1 MKEEDLPLLLPDV
14 AEYEP
19 TENGESPLANITS
32 WVNTTCPHCG
42 GKAKRETDTMPN
54 WAGSSWYFLR
64 FMDPHN
70 NKEFASM
77 NAMKYWK
84 QVDWY
89 NGGMEHTARHLL
101 YARFWV
107 QFLYNI
113 GLVPR
118 KEMIW
123 TRVSHGMVLGSN
135 NEKMSKSKGNVINP
149 DDIIKE
155 YGAID
160 ILVNNA
166 GITRDNLILRMS
178 ESEFDDVIRT
188 NLKGTFNCIKHVTKY
203 MLKNKSGKII
213 NISSISGVNGIAGQ
227 ANYSASK
234 AGIIGLTKSF
244 AKEMSSKGIN
254 INAIA
259 PGFIETDMTKVLN
272 DKYVEEIVN
281 TIPSK
286 RVGRPEDIAKAALF
300 LASDMSD
307 YITGQTLM
315 VDGGLGL

>member
-1 MKEEDLPLLLPDV
+1 MLLENKTAIVTGSAKGIGKGIATEFAKQGATVVINYCGSKEAALKTIEEIK
-14 AEYEP
+14 AF
-19 TENGESPLANITS
+19 
-32 WVNTTCPHCG
+32 G
-42 GKAKRETDTMPN
+42 GKAIPYQADISDYEISK
-54 WAGSSWYFLR
+54 
-64 FMDPHN
+64 
-70 NKEFASM
+70 
-77 NAMKYWK
+77 
-84 QVDWY
+84 
-89 NGGMEHTARHLL
+89 
-101 YARFWV
+101 
-107 QFLYNI
+107 
-113 GLVPR
+113 
-118 KEMIW
+118 
-123 TRVSHGMVLGSN
+123 
-135 NEKMSKSKGNVINP
+135 KMM

>member
-1 MKEEDLPLLLPDV
+1 MLLENKTAIVTGSAKGIGKGIATEFAKQGATVVINYCGSKEAALKTVEEIK
-14 AEYEP
+14 AF
-19 TENGESPLANITS
+19 
-32 WVNTTCPHCG
+32 G
-42 GKAKRETDTMPN
+42 GKAIPYQADISDYE
-54 WAGSSWYFLR
+54 
-64 FMDPHN
+64 
-70 NKEFASM
+70 
-77 NAMKYWK
+77 
-84 QVDWY
+84 
-89 NGGMEHTARHLL
+89 
-101 YARFWV
+101 
-107 QFLYNI
+107 
-113 GLVPR
+113 
-118 KEMIW
+118 
-123 TRVSHGMVLGSN
+123 
-135 NEKMSKSKGNVINP
+135 MSKKMM

-315 VDGGLGL
+315 VDGGRGL

>member
-1 MKEEDLPLLLPDV
+1 MLLENKTAIVTGSAKGIGKGIATEFARQGATVVINYCGSKEAALKTVEEIK
-14 AEYEP
+14 AF
-19 TENGESPLANITS
+19 
-32 WVNTTCPHCG
+32 G
-42 GKAKRETDTMPN
+42 GKAIPYQADISDYE
-54 WAGSSWYFLR
+54 
-64 FMDPHN
+64 
-70 NKEFASM
+70 
-77 NAMKYWK
+77 
-84 QVDWY
+84 
-89 NGGMEHTARHLL
+89 
-101 YARFWV
+101 
-107 QFLYNI
+107 
-113 GLVPR
+113 
-118 KEMIW
+118 
-123 TRVSHGMVLGSN
+123 
-135 NEKMSKSKGNVINP
+135 MSKKMM

-259 PGFIETDMTKVLN
+259 PGFIETDMTKVLD
-272 DKYVEEIVN
+272 DKYVEEIVK

>member
-1 MKEEDLPLLLPDV
+1 MLLENKIAIVTGSAKGIGKGIATEFAKQGATVVINYCGSKEAALKTVEEIK
-14 AEYEP
+14 AF
-19 TENGESPLANITS
+19 
-32 WVNTTCPHCG
+32 G
-42 GKAKRETDTMPN
+42 GKAIPYQADISDYEISK
-54 WAGSSWYFLR
+54 
-64 FMDPHN
+64 
-70 NKEFASM
+70 
-77 NAMKYWK
+77 
-84 QVDWY
+84 
-89 NGGMEHTARHLL
+89 
-101 YARFWV
+101 
-107 QFLYNI
+107 
-113 GLVPR
+113 
-118 KEMIW
+118 
-123 TRVSHGMVLGSN
+123 
-135 NEKMSKSKGNVINP
+135 KMM

>member
-1 MKEEDLPLLLPDV
+1 MLLENKIAIVTGSAKGIGKGIATEFARQGATVVINYCGSKEAALKTVEEIK
-14 AEYEP
+14 AF
-19 TENGESPLANITS
+19 
-32 WVNTTCPHCG
+32 G
-42 GKAKRETDTMPN
+42 GKAIPYQADISDYE
-54 WAGSSWYFLR
+54 
-64 FMDPHN
+64 
-70 NKEFASM
+70 
-77 NAMKYWK
+77 
-84 QVDWY
+84 
-89 NGGMEHTARHLL
+89 
-101 YARFWV
+101 
-107 QFLYNI
+107 
-113 GLVPR
+113 
-118 KEMIW
+118 
-123 TRVSHGMVLGSN
+123 
-135 NEKMSKSKGNVINP
+135 MSKKMM

-155 YGAID
+155 YGKID

-272 DKYVEEIVN
+272 DKYVEEIVK

-286 RVGRPEDIAKAALF
+286 RVGKPEDIAKAALF

>member
-1 MKEEDLPLLLPDV
+1 MLLENKTAIVTGSAKGIGKGIATEFAKQGATVVINYCGSKEAALKTVEEIK
-14 AEYEP
+14 AF
-19 TENGESPLANITS
+19 
-32 WVNTTCPHCG
+32 G
-42 GKAKRETDTMPN
+42 GKAIPYQADISDYE
-54 WAGSSWYFLR
+54 
-64 FMDPHN
+64 
-70 NKEFASM
+70 
-77 NAMKYWK
+77 
-84 QVDWY
+84 
-89 NGGMEHTARHLL
+89 
-101 YARFWV
+101 
-107 QFLYNI
+107 
-113 GLVPR
+113 
-118 KEMIW
+118 
-123 TRVSHGMVLGSN
+123 
-135 NEKMSKSKGNVINP
+135 MSKKMM

-234 AGIIGLTKSF
+234 AGIIGFTKSF

>member
-1 MKEEDLPLLLPDV
+1 MLLENKTAIVTGSAKGIGKVIATEFARQGAKVVINYCGSKEAALETV
-14 AEYEP
+14 EEIKAF
-19 TENGESPLANITS
+19 
-32 WVNTTCPHCG
+32 G
-42 GKAKRETDTMPN
+42 GKAIPYQADISDYE
-54 WAGSSWYFLR
+54 
-64 FMDPHN
+64 
-70 NKEFASM
+70 
-77 NAMKYWK
+77 
-84 QVDWY
+84 
-89 NGGMEHTARHLL
+89 
-101 YARFWV
+101 
-107 QFLYNI
+107 
-113 GLVPR
+113 
-118 KEMIW
+118 
-123 TRVSHGMVLGSN
+123 
-135 NEKMSKSKGNVINP
+135 MSKKMM

-155 YGAID
+155 YGKID

-272 DKYVEEIVN
+272 DKYVEEIVK

-286 RVGRPEDIAKAALF
+286 RFGRPEDIAKAALF

>member
-1 MKEEDLPLLLPDV
+1 MLLENKTAIVTGSAKGIGKGIATEFARQGATVVINYCGSKEAALKTVEEIK
-14 AEYEP
+14 AF
-19 TENGESPLANITS
+19 
-32 WVNTTCPHCG
+32 G
-42 GKAKRETDTMPN
+42 GKAIPYQADISDYE
-54 WAGSSWYFLR
+54 
-64 FMDPHN
+64 
-70 NKEFASM
+70 
-77 NAMKYWK
+77 
-84 QVDWY
+84 
-89 NGGMEHTARHLL
+89 
-101 YARFWV
+101 
-107 QFLYNI
+107 
-113 GLVPR
+113 
-118 KEMIW
+118 
-123 TRVSHGMVLGSN
+123 
-135 NEKMSKSKGNVINP
+135 MSKKMM

-166 GITRDNLILRMS
+166 GITKDNLILRMS

>member
-1 MKEEDLPLLLPDV
+1 MLLENKTAIVTGSAKGIGKGIATEFARQGATVVINYCGSKEAALKTVEEIK
-14 AEYEP
+14 AF
-19 TENGESPLANITS
+19 
-32 WVNTTCPHCG
+32 G
-42 GKAKRETDTMPN
+42 GKAIPYQADISDYE
-54 WAGSSWYFLR
+54 
-64 FMDPHN
+64 
-70 NKEFASM
+70 
-77 NAMKYWK
+77 
-84 QVDWY
+84 
-89 NGGMEHTARHLL
+89 
-101 YARFWV
+101 
-107 QFLYNI
+107 
-113 GLVPR
+113 
-118 KEMIW
+118 
-123 TRVSHGMVLGSN
+123 
-135 NEKMSKSKGNVINP
+135 MSKKMM

-155 YGAID
+155 YGAVD

>member
-1 MKEEDLPLLLPDV
+1 MLLENKTAIVTGSAKGIGKGIATEFAKQGATVVINYCGSKEAALKTVEEIK
-14 AEYEP
+14 AF
-19 TENGESPLANITS
+19 
-32 WVNTTCPHCG
+32 G
-42 GKAKRETDTMPN
+42 GKAIPYQADISDYE
-54 WAGSSWYFLR
+54 
-64 FMDPHN
+64 
-70 NKEFASM
+70 
-77 NAMKYWK
+77 
-84 QVDWY
+84 
-89 NGGMEHTARHLL
+89 
-101 YARFWV
+101 
-107 QFLYNI
+107 
-113 GLVPR
+113 
-118 KEMIW
+118 
-123 TRVSHGMVLGSN
+123 
-135 NEKMSKSKGNVINP
+135 MSKKMM

-259 PGFIETDMTKVLN
+259 PGFIETDMTKLLN

>member
-1 MKEEDLPLLLPDV
+1 MLLENKTAIVTGSAKGIGKGIATEFAKQGATVVINYCGSKEAALKTVEEIK
-14 AEYEP
+14 AF
-19 TENGESPLANITS
+19 
-32 WVNTTCPHCG
+32 G
-42 GKAKRETDTMPN
+42 GKAIPYQADISDYE
-54 WAGSSWYFLR
+54 
-64 FMDPHN
+64 
-70 NKEFASM
+70 
-77 NAMKYWK
+77 
-84 QVDWY
+84 
-89 NGGMEHTARHLL
+89 
-101 YARFWV
+101 
-107 QFLYNI
+107 
-113 GLVPR
+113 
-118 KEMIW
+118 
-123 TRVSHGMVLGSN
+123 
-135 NEKMSKSKGNVINP
+135 MSKKMM

>member
-1 MKEEDLPLLLPDV
+1 MLLENKTAIVTGSAKGIGKGIATEFARQGATVVINYCGSKEAALKTVEEIK
-14 AEYEP
+14 AF
-19 TENGESPLANITS
+19 
-32 WVNTTCPHCG
+32 G
-42 GKAKRETDTMPN
+42 GKAIPYQADISDYE
-54 WAGSSWYFLR
+54 
-64 FMDPHN
+64 
-70 NKEFASM
+70 
-77 NAMKYWK
+77 
-84 QVDWY
+84 
-89 NGGMEHTARHLL
+89 
-101 YARFWV
+101 
-107 QFLYNI
+107 
-113 GLVPR
+113 
-118 KEMIW
+118 
-123 TRVSHGMVLGSN
+123 
-135 NEKMSKSKGNVINP
+135 MSKKMM

-272 DKYVEEIVN
+272 DKYVEEIVK

>member
-1 MKEEDLPLLLPDV
+1 MLLENKIAIVTGSAKGIGKGIATEFARQGATVVINYCGSKEAALKTVEEIK
-14 AEYEP
+14 AF
-19 TENGESPLANITS
+19 
-32 WVNTTCPHCG
+32 G
-42 GKAKRETDTMPN
+42 GKAIPYQADISDYE
-54 WAGSSWYFLR
+54 
-64 FMDPHN
+64 
-70 NKEFASM
+70 
-77 NAMKYWK
+77 
-84 QVDWY
+84 
-89 NGGMEHTARHLL
+89 
-101 YARFWV
+101 
-107 QFLYNI
+107 
-113 GLVPR
+113 
-118 KEMIW
+118 
-123 TRVSHGMVLGSN
+123 
-135 NEKMSKSKGNVINP
+135 MSKKMM

-259 PGFIETDMTKVLN
+259 PGFIETDMTKVLD
-272 DKYVEEIVN
+272 DKYVEEIVK

-286 RVGRPEDIAKAALF
+286 RVGIPEDIAKAALF

-307 YITGQTLM
+307 YITGQTIM

>member
-1 MKEEDLPLLLPDV
+1 MLLENKTAIVTGSAKGIGKGIATEFAKQGATVVINYCGSKEAALKTVEEIKAFV
-14 AEYEP
+14 
-19 TENGESPLANITS
+19 
-32 WVNTTCPHCG
+32 
-42 GKAKRETDTMPN
+42 GKAIPYQADISDYE
-54 WAGSSWYFLR
+54 
-64 FMDPHN
+64 
-70 NKEFASM
+70 
-77 NAMKYWK
+77 
-84 QVDWY
+84 
-89 NGGMEHTARHLL
+89 
-101 YARFWV
+101 
-107 QFLYNI
+107 
-113 GLVPR
+113 
-118 KEMIW
+118 
-123 TRVSHGMVLGSN
+123 
-135 NEKMSKSKGNVINP
+135 MSKKMM

>member
-1 MKEEDLPLLLPDV
+1 MLLENKTAIVTGSAKGIGKGIATEFAKQGATVVINYCGSKEAALKTVEEIK
-14 AEYEP
+14 AF
-19 TENGESPLANITS
+19 
-32 WVNTTCPHCG
+32 G
-42 GKAKRETDTMPN
+42 GKAIPYQADISDYEISK
-54 WAGSSWYFLR
+54 
-64 FMDPHN
+64 
-70 NKEFASM
+70 
-77 NAMKYWK
+77 
-84 QVDWY
+84 
-89 NGGMEHTARHLL
+89 
-101 YARFWV
+101 
-107 QFLYNI
+107 
-113 GLVPR
+113 
-118 KEMIW
+118 
-123 TRVSHGMVLGSN
+123 
-135 NEKMSKSKGNVINP
+135 KMM

>member
-1 MKEEDLPLLLPDV
+1 MLLENKTAIVTGSAKGIGKGIATEFAKQGATVVINYCGSKEAALKTVEEIK
-14 AEYEP
+14 AF
-19 TENGESPLANITS
+19 
-32 WVNTTCPHCG
+32 G
-42 GKAKRETDTMPN
+42 GKAIPYQADISDYE
-54 WAGSSWYFLR
+54 
-64 FMDPHN
+64 
-70 NKEFASM
+70 
-77 NAMKYWK
+77 
-84 QVDWY
+84 
-89 NGGMEHTARHLL
+89 
-101 YARFWV
+101 
-107 QFLYNI
+107 
-113 GLVPR
+113 
-118 KEMIW
+118 
-123 TRVSHGMVLGSN
+123 
-135 NEKMSKSKGNVINP
+135 MSKKMM

-259 PGFIETDMTKVLN
+259 PGFIETDMTKVLD
-272 DKYVEEIVN
+272 DKYVEEIVK

>member
-1 MKEEDLPLLLPDV
+1 MLLEKKTAIVTGSAKGIGKGIATEFAKQGATVVINYCGSKEAALKTVEEIK
-14 AEYEP
+14 AF
-19 TENGESPLANITS
+19 
-32 WVNTTCPHCG
+32 G
-42 GKAKRETDTMPN
+42 GKAIPYQADISDYE
-54 WAGSSWYFLR
+54 
-64 FMDPHN
+64 
-70 NKEFASM
+70 
-77 NAMKYWK
+77 
-84 QVDWY
+84 
-89 NGGMEHTARHLL
+89 
-101 YARFWV
+101 
-107 QFLYNI
+107 
-113 GLVPR
+113 
-118 KEMIW
+118 
-123 TRVSHGMVLGSN
+123 
-135 NEKMSKSKGNVINP
+135 MSKKMM

>member
-1 MKEEDLPLLLPDV
+1 MLLENKIAIVTGSAKGIGKGIATEFAKQGATVVINYCGSKEAALKTVEEIK
-14 AEYEP
+14 AF
-19 TENGESPLANITS
+19 
-32 WVNTTCPHCG
+32 G
-42 GKAKRETDTMPN
+42 GKAIPYQADISDYE
-54 WAGSSWYFLR
+54 
-64 FMDPHN
+64 
-70 NKEFASM
+70 
-77 NAMKYWK
+77 
-84 QVDWY
+84 
-89 NGGMEHTARHLL
+89 
-101 YARFWV
+101 
-107 QFLYNI
+107 
-113 GLVPR
+113 
-118 KEMIW
+118 
-123 TRVSHGMVLGSN
+123 
-135 NEKMSKSKGNVINP
+135 MSKKMM

-259 PGFIETDMTKVLN
+259 PGFIETDMTKVLD
-272 DKYVEEIVN
+272 DKYVEEIVK

-307 YITGQTLM
+307 YITGQTIM

>member
-1 MKEEDLPLLLPDV
+1 MLLENKTAIVTGSAKGIGKGIATEFARQGATVVINYCGSKEAALKTVEEIK
-14 AEYEP
+14 AF
-19 TENGESPLANITS
+19 
-32 WVNTTCPHCG
+32 G
-42 GKAKRETDTMPN
+42 GKAISYQADISDYE
-54 WAGSSWYFLR
+54 
-64 FMDPHN
+64 
-70 NKEFASM
+70 
-77 NAMKYWK
+77 
-84 QVDWY
+84 
-89 NGGMEHTARHLL
+89 
-101 YARFWV
+101 
-107 QFLYNI
+107 
-113 GLVPR
+113 
-118 KEMIW
+118 
-123 TRVSHGMVLGSN
+123 
-135 NEKMSKSKGNVINP
+135 MSKKMM

-259 PGFIETDMTKVLN
+259 PGFIETDMTKVLD
-272 DKYVEEIVN
+272 DKYVEEIVK

>member
-1 MKEEDLPLLLPDV
+1 MLLENKTAIVTGSAKGIGKGIATEFARQGATVVINYCGSKEAALKTVEEIK
-14 AEYEP
+14 AF
-19 TENGESPLANITS
+19 
-32 WVNTTCPHCG
+32 G
-42 GKAKRETDTMPN
+42 GKAIPYQADISDYE
-54 WAGSSWYFLR
+54 
-64 FMDPHN
+64 
-70 NKEFASM
+70 
-77 NAMKYWK
+77 
-84 QVDWY
+84 
-89 NGGMEHTARHLL
+89 
-101 YARFWV
+101 
-107 QFLYNI
+107 
-113 GLVPR
+113 
-118 KEMIW
+118 
-123 TRVSHGMVLGSN
+123 
-135 NEKMSKSKGNVINP
+135 MSKKMM

>member
-1 MKEEDLPLLLPDV
+1 MLLENKTAIVTGSAKGIGKGIATEFAKQGATVVINYCGSKEAALKTVEEIK
-14 AEYEP
+14 AF
-19 TENGESPLANITS
+19 
-32 WVNTTCPHCG
+32 G
-42 GKAKRETDTMPN
+42 GKAIPYQADISDYE
-54 WAGSSWYFLR
+54 
-64 FMDPHN
+64 
-70 NKEFASM
+70 
-77 NAMKYWK
+77 
-84 QVDWY
+84 
-89 NGGMEHTARHLL
+89 
-101 YARFWV
+101 
-107 QFLYNI
+107 
-113 GLVPR
+113 
-118 KEMIW
+118 
-123 TRVSHGMVLGSN
+123 
-135 NEKMSKSKGNVINP
+135 MSKKMM

-307 YITGQTLM
+307 YITGQTLI

>member
-1 MKEEDLPLLLPDV
+1 MLLENKTAIVTGSAKGIGKGIATEFAKQGATVVINYCGSKEAALKTVEEIK
-14 AEYEP
+14 AF
-19 TENGESPLANITS
+19 
-32 WVNTTCPHCG
+32 G
-42 GKAKRETDTMPN
+42 GKAIPYQADISDYE
-54 WAGSSWYFLR
+54 
-64 FMDPHN
+64 
-70 NKEFASM
+70 
-77 NAMKYWK
+77 
-84 QVDWY
+84 
-89 NGGMEHTARHLL
+89 
-101 YARFWV
+101 
-107 QFLYNI
+107 
-113 GLVPR
+113 
-118 KEMIW
+118 
-123 TRVSHGMVLGSN
+123 
-135 NEKMSKSKGNVINP
+135 MSKKMM
-149 DDIIKE
+149 DDIMKE

>member
-1 MKEEDLPLLLPDV
+1 MLLENKTAIVTGSAKGIGKGIATEFARQGATVVINYCGSKEAALKTVEEIK
-14 AEYEP
+14 AF
-19 TENGESPLANITS
+19 
-32 WVNTTCPHCG
+32 G
-42 GKAKRETDTMPN
+42 GKAIPYQADISDYE
-54 WAGSSWYFLR
+54 
-64 FMDPHN
+64 
-70 NKEFASM
+70 
-77 NAMKYWK
+77 
-84 QVDWY
+84 
-89 NGGMEHTARHLL
+89 
-101 YARFWV
+101 
-107 QFLYNI
+107 
-113 GLVPR
+113 
-118 KEMIW
+118 
-123 TRVSHGMVLGSN
+123 
-135 NEKMSKSKGNVINP
+135 MSKKMM

-259 PGFIETDMTKVLN
+259 PGFIETDMTKVLD
-272 DKYVEEIVN
+272 DKYVEEIVK

-307 YITGQTLM
+307 YITGQTIM

>member
-1 MKEEDLPLLLPDV
+1 MLLENKTAIVTGSAKGIGKGIATEFAKQGATVVINYCCSKEAALKTVEEIK
-14 AEYEP
+14 AF
-19 TENGESPLANITS
+19 
-32 WVNTTCPHCG
+32 G
-42 GKAKRETDTMPN
+42 GKAIPYQADISDYE
-54 WAGSSWYFLR
+54 
-64 FMDPHN
+64 
-70 NKEFASM
+70 
-77 NAMKYWK
+77 
-84 QVDWY
+84 
-89 NGGMEHTARHLL
+89 
-101 YARFWV
+101 
-107 QFLYNI
+107 
-113 GLVPR
+113 
-118 KEMIW
+118 
-123 TRVSHGMVLGSN
+123 
-135 NEKMSKSKGNVINP
+135 MSKKMM

>member
-1 MKEEDLPLLLPDV
+1 MLLENKTAIVTGSAKGIGKGIATEFAKQGATVVINYCGSKEAALKTVEEIK
-14 AEYEP
+14 AF
-19 TENGESPLANITS
+19 
-32 WVNTTCPHCG
+32 G
-42 GKAKRETDTMPN
+42 GKAIPYQADISDYE
-54 WAGSSWYFLR
+54 
-64 FMDPHN
+64 
-70 NKEFASM
+70 
-77 NAMKYWK
+77 
-84 QVDWY
+84 
-89 NGGMEHTARHLL
+89 
-101 YARFWV
+101 
-107 QFLYNI
+107 
-113 GLVPR
+113 
-118 KEMIW
+118 
-123 TRVSHGMVLGSN
+123 
-135 NEKMSKSKGNVINP
+135 MSKKMM

-272 DKYVEEIVN
+272 DKYVEEILN

>member
-1 MKEEDLPLLLPDV
+1 M
-14 AEYEP
+14 
-19 TENGESPLANITS
+19 
-32 WVNTTCPHCG
+32 
-42 GKAKRETDTMPN
+42 M
-54 WAGSSWYFLR
+54 
-64 FMDPHN
+64 
-70 NKEFASM
+70 
-77 NAMKYWK
+77 
-84 QVDWY
+84 
-89 NGGMEHTARHLL
+89 
-101 YARFWV
+101 
-107 QFLYNI
+107 
-113 GLVPR
+113 
-118 KEMIW
+118 
-123 TRVSHGMVLGSN
+123 
-135 NEKMSKSKGNVINP
+135 

-259 PGFIETDMTKVLN
+259 PGFIETDMTKVLM
-272 DKYVEEIVN
+272 I
-281 TIPSK
+281 SMLK
-286 RVGRPEDIAKAALF
+286 R
-300 LASDMSD
+300 
-307 YITGQTLM
+307 
-315 VDGGLGL
+315 

>member
-1 MKEEDLPLLLPDV
+1 MLLENKTAIVTGSAKGIGKGIATEFARQGATVVINYCGSKEAALKTVEEIK
-14 AEYEP
+14 AF
-19 TENGESPLANITS
+19 
-32 WVNTTCPHCG
+32 G
-42 GKAKRETDTMPN
+42 GKAIPYQADISDYE
-54 WAGSSWYFLR
+54 
-64 FMDPHN
+64 
-70 NKEFASM
+70 
-77 NAMKYWK
+77 
-84 QVDWY
+84 
-89 NGGMEHTARHLL
+89 
-101 YARFWV
+101 
-107 QFLYNI
+107 
-113 GLVPR
+113 
-118 KEMIW
+118 
-123 TRVSHGMVLGSN
+123 
-135 NEKMSKSKGNVINP
+135 MSKKMM

-259 PGFIETDMTKVLN
+259 PGFIETDMTKVLD
-272 DKYVEEIVN
+272 DKYVEEILK

-307 YITGQTLM
+307 YITGQTIM

>member
-1 MKEEDLPLLLPDV
+1 MLLENKTAIVTGSAKGIGKGIATEFARQGAKVVINYCGSKEAALETV
-14 AEYEP
+14 EEIKAF
-19 TENGESPLANITS
+19 
-32 WVNTTCPHCG
+32 G
-42 GKAKRETDTMPN
+42 GKAIPYQADISDYE
-54 WAGSSWYFLR
+54 
-64 FMDPHN
+64 
-70 NKEFASM
+70 
-77 NAMKYWK
+77 
-84 QVDWY
+84 
-89 NGGMEHTARHLL
+89 
-101 YARFWV
+101 
-107 QFLYNI
+107 
-113 GLVPR
+113 
-118 KEMIW
+118 
-123 TRVSHGMVLGSN
+123 
-135 NEKMSKSKGNVINP
+135 MSKKMM

-155 YGAID
+155 YGKID

>member
-1 MKEEDLPLLLPDV
+1 MLLENKTAIVTGSAKGIGKVIATEFARQGAKVVINYCGSKEAALETV
-14 AEYEP
+14 EEIKAF
-19 TENGESPLANITS
+19 
-32 WVNTTCPHCG
+32 G
-42 GKAKRETDTMPN
+42 GKAIPYQADISDYE
-54 WAGSSWYFLR
+54 
-64 FMDPHN
+64 
-70 NKEFASM
+70 
-77 NAMKYWK
+77 
-84 QVDWY
+84 
-89 NGGMEHTARHLL
+89 
-101 YARFWV
+101 
-107 QFLYNI
+107 
-113 GLVPR
+113 
-118 KEMIW
+118 
-123 TRVSHGMVLGSN
+123 
-135 NEKMSKSKGNVINP
+135 MSKKMM

-155 YGAID
+155 YGKID

-272 DKYVEEIVN
+272 DKYVEEIVK

>member
-1 MKEEDLPLLLPDV
+1 MLLENKIAIVTGSAKGIGKGIATEFARQGATVVINYCGSKEAALKTVEEIK
-14 AEYEP
+14 AF
-19 TENGESPLANITS
+19 
-32 WVNTTCPHCG
+32 G
-42 GKAKRETDTMPN
+42 GKAIPYQADISDYE
-54 WAGSSWYFLR
+54 
-64 FMDPHN
+64 
-70 NKEFASM
+70 
-77 NAMKYWK
+77 
-84 QVDWY
+84 
-89 NGGMEHTARHLL
+89 
-101 YARFWV
+101 
-107 QFLYNI
+107 
-113 GLVPR
+113 
-118 KEMIW
+118 
-123 TRVSHGMVLGSN
+123 
-135 NEKMSKSKGNVINP
+135 MSKKMM

-259 PGFIETDMTKVLN
+259 PGFIETDMTKVLD
-272 DKYVEEIVN
+272 DKYVEEIVK

-307 YITGQTLM
+307 YITGQTIM